1 MAIVATVTSTQTI
14 QFDVPGIAPAGASRV
29 FITTGIA
36 EFFLS
41 VGSQTGNALSNTQSV
56 KVLVDPVIAPGQFRK
71 ATAMVGIGQ
80 AFRQESNTS
89 GEFSDAA
96 WRIDDVAASLDD
108 ESGKVELRF
117 EVSVVSGGTNCTTQ
131 LRRATFQV
139 TSIAAI

>member
-1 MAIVATVTSTQTI
+1 MAIVADVTSTQTM

-36 EFFLS
+36 EFFLGVS
-41 VGSQTGNALSNTQSV
+41 SQSASEVSETQSV

-71 ATAMVGIGQ
+71 ATAVVGVGELI
-80 AFRQESNTS
+80 RQESNTPGQFSS
-89 GEFSDAA
+89 GM

-108 ESGKVELRF
+108 ESGKVEMRF
-117 EVSVVSGGTNCTTQ
+117 EARVTSSGANCTTQ

-139 TSIAAI
+139 TTIAAI

>member
-1 MAIVATVTSTQTI
+1 MAIVATVTSTQTM

-36 EFFLS
+36 EFFL
-41 VGSQTGNALSNTQSV
+41 VVNSQGNGVSETQSI

-71 ATAMVGIGQ
+71 ATAVVGLGEV
-80 AFRQESNTS
+80 FRQESNTA
-89 GEFSDAA
+89 GFSTAS

-117 EVSVVSGGTNCTTQ
+117 EARVSSSGPNCTTQ
-131 LRRATFQV
+131 LQRATFQV
-139 TSIAAI
+139 TTIAAI